1 MKAFGPRRIPDTV
14 PRPVLVIARARPGAG
29 YRQIG
34 SVRGVVLLAGS
45 PSGQRLPRQGRRG
58 SRRSPGRTVLWFL
71 VLALVTHAATN
82 VVRSSTPSYAWIP
95 LAIGTGLSLVGV
107 AVLLARW
114 AAAARLVKGPGSFT
128 VVGRDHRRDLETIDR
143 VTASWSDRERFD
155 TLQRAGLD
163 PRWGR
168 WTAAGMRERRE
179 DEHDT

>member
-1 MKAFGPRRIPDTV
+1 MKAFGPTRIPNTV
-14 PRPVLVIARARPGAG
+14 PRPVLVIARTRPGTG
-29 YRQIG
+29 YRRVA

-71 VLALVTHAATN
+71 ALAILTLAATN
-82 VVRSSTPSYAWIP
+82 VVRSSAPADAWIP
-95 LAIGTGLSLVGV
+95 PAVGGGLALAS
-107 AVLLARW
+107 AVILIARW
-114 AAAARLVKGPGSFT
+114 AAAARLVHKPGSFI